1 MLRRLADRLVALDR
15 ARHTFLA
22 PVSEASAAQL
32 RFRPAPGAWSML
44 DVTEHLVLAEEKSL
58 LGMLKG
64 PPPGMTVTPIAHV
77 RMVLVRLVMKTD
89 LRIKVPVARVIPEGT
104 ASLQELESRWGES
117 QRGLAAFLDSIP
129 GADAGA
135 ARFRHPIGGW
145 VTADAGVAFLA
156 DHIGHHARQ
165 VERIRRAAGYPSS

>member
-22 PVSEASAAQL
+22 PVLEAGAAQL

-64 PPPGMTVTPIAHV
+64 PPPGTTVTLVAHA
-77 RMVLVRLVMKTD
+77 RMVMVRLVMKTD
-89 LRIKVPVARVIPEGT
+89 IRVKVPVARVIPQGT
-104 ASLQELESRWGES
+104 VTLQDLVARWSES

-165 VERIRRAAGYPSS
+165 VERIRRAAGYPSA